1 MSSCNTKPDFSDLLS
16 YLEDK
21 ALLQHLIE
29 LTDPV
34 KKDSTTSSIFEYE
47 KRENKEHLNK
57 WKKEW
62 QEIYANEVADSEQ
75 IATDWLIRIFNTLF
89 ENQKVLLARSSGE
102 PEYFPAH
109 DDQPARI
116 EFAHGFFA
124 SALHEI
130 SHWCVAGKNRRT
142 LSDFGYWYAPDG
154 RSATQQ
160 QAFEHVEI
168 KPQALECLFTLACKN
183 TFQVSQDNLF
193 ATFDTSSSTFASDV
207 YTQVKEYIEKP
218 HRLPRDAKVL
228 LRTFLSVC
236 TYP

>member
-16 YLEDK
+16 HLEDK

-62 QEIYANEVADSEQ
+62 QEIYANKVVDSEQ
-75 IATDWLIRIFNTLF
+75 VATDWLIRIFNTLF

-130 SHWCVAGKNRRT
+130 HT
-142 LSDFGYWYAPDG
+142 PLY
-154 RSATQQ
+154 
-160 QAFEHVEI
+160 
-168 KPQALECLFTLACKN
+168 
-183 TFQVSQDNLF
+183 
-193 ATFDTSSSTFASDV
+193 
-207 YTQVKEYIEKP
+207 
-218 HRLPRDAKVL
+218 RL
-228 LRTFLSVC
+228 TC
-236 TYP
+236 